1 MQREF
6 NKCDKELKSQQD
18 DMRLIRAQL
27 GILKHNVLT
36 SLKNSEEESMNGI
49 QRLRSMLKK
58 NETN

>member
-6 NKCDKELKSQQD
+6 NRCDKELKSQQD
-18 DMRLIRAQL
+18 DMRVIRGQL

-36 SLKNSEEESMNGI
+36 SLKNSEEEGMNGI

>member
-6 NKCDKELKSQQD
+6 NRCDKELKSQQD
-18 DMRLIRAQL
+18 DMRLIRGQL

-36 SLKNSEEESMNGI
+36 SLKNSEEEGMNGI
-49 QRLRSMLKK
+49 QRLRSMLRK